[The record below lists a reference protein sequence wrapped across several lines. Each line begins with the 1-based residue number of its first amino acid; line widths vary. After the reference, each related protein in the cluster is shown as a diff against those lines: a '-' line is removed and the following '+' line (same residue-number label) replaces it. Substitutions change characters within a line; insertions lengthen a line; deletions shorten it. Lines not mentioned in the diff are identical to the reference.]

1 MTNPNDPHD
10 ADFRATL
17 PEELQSL
24 DRELSGIRIEER
36 PSFAP
41 ELEGELAEAW
51 RERPK
56 GGFGKSRPW
65 MRSLIAAGI
74 AGVMIAGVSVPSA
87 RAAVVQ
93 LVRTVAEEV
102 FPDLFTPE
110 AVVEAELPEIE
121 VRDPAQ
127 PPEPRPDVTVSTM
140 DASNEVEP
148 AQPEIM
154 TLPEVTITF
163 PEIISRQEAAR
174 TIASHYPVE
183 LRDAGVEGSIKLKFW
198 VNDQGRTEAIQT
210 HESSGHPR
218 LDYAAML
225 AAREIKFRPATRNGV
240 GVGTWVEVEVHFF
253 AISGDGVI
261 GSDSTNSGS

>member
-36 PSFAP
+36 QSFAP

-51 RERPK
+51 RDRPK
-56 GGFGKSRPW
+56 GGFGSPRPW
-65 MRSLIAAGI
+65 VRNLIAAAL

-102 FPDLFTPE
+102 FPGFFGPE
-110 AVVEAELPEIE
+110 IVAEPELPEIE
-121 VRDPAQ
+121 VQQPVPPA
-127 PPEPRPDVTVSTM
+127 ETRSDVVLSPM
-140 DASNEVEP
+140 DASDAVETS
-148 AQPEIM
+148 QPELM
-154 TLPEVTITF
+154 TLPEVEITF
-163 PEIISRQEAAR
+163 PEIISRQEATR
-174 TIASHYPVE
+174 IIASHYPVE
-183 LRDAGVEGSIKLKFW
+183 LRDAGVEGSIKLTFW
-198 VNDQGRTEAIQT
+198 VTGQGSTEAIQMR
-210 HESSGHPR
+210 ESSGHPQ

-240 GVGTWVEVEVHFF
+240 GVGTWVEVDVHFF
-253 AISGDGVI
+253 AISGDGII
-261 GSDSTNSGS
+261 GSDSTDSGS